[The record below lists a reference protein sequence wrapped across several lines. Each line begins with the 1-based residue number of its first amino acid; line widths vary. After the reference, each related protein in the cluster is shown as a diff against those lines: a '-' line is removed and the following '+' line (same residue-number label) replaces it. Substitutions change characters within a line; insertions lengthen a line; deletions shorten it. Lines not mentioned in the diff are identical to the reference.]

1 MDDLIVKFNKLAD
14 DKQENP
20 ITQFIKAQLAR
31 GEDVPVVAGH
41 VKRWLGDGVVAKNSD
56 ERSADDGSKPPED
69 RRDPAAELEK
79 LVDAEV
85 AAHKIKR
92 TKAYERVLRA
102 RPDLNRALAR
112 QRDVKLRKAA
122 QSFGDGYGMR

>member
-14 DKQENP
+14 DKQLL

-31 GEDVPVVAGH
+31 GEDVSVVAGH

-56 ERSADDGSKPPED
+56 EGSADDGSKLPED
-69 RRDPAAELEK
+69 QRDPAAELEK
-79 LVDAEV
+79 LVDADMDANKV
-85 AAHKIKR
+85 KR
-92 TKAYERVLRA
+92 SKAYERVLRA
-102 RPDLNRALAR
+102 RPDLNKALAR

-122 QSFGDGYGMR
+122 QAFGDGYGAR